1 MAGRPVPRPS
11 PLSPVAIAVVL
22 AAVFFGVAA
31 ALLSGAP
38 PTPTQLPPSHGTFI
52 DYGDLVIVS
61 WLIIGAVAAWIVYR
75 VVLRVRNP
83 SGGAL
88 NSFVVVWFVVLL
100 LVLGF
105 IVAVH
110 FFGPAA
116 PAQNGTGLNRTGNST
131 APPGGTPVN
140 TTPNGSV
147 GNFTLGSH
155 TFPGW
160 SAYVLVLGVA
170 AVSAIVALQVAR
182 SLGARSRSE
191 REGLA
196 DPTEVARAAIVETLA
211 KLEADPNADPR
222 ALVVALYARLLATVD
237 AQLIE
242 TSARTAREIET
253 VAVQRWKLP
262 PEAAR
267 DLTRLFEEARYSPH
281 RIGRVETERAR
292 AALQKILEII
302 DRSVVR

>member
-1 MAGRPVPRPS
+1 
-11 PLSPVAIAVVL
+11 VAVAVVL

-38 PTPTQLPPSHGTFI
+38 PTPTHLPSSQGTFI
-52 DYGDLVIVS
+52 NYGDLVIFS

-75 VVLRVRNP
+75 IILRVRSP
-83 SGGAL
+83 GGGPL
-88 NSFVVVWFVVLL
+88 NSFVVVWFVILL

-110 FFGPAA
+110 VFGPKVPA
-116 PAQNGTGLNRTGNST
+116 PNGGPLNRTGNST

-147 GNFTLGSH
+147 GNFTIGSH

-182 SLGARSRSE
+182 SLGARAKPEGDGTPDDSE
-191 REGLA
+191 A
-196 DPTEVARAAIVETLA
+196 ARAAIVETLA
-211 KLEADPNADPR
+211 KLESDPNADPR
-222 ALVVALYARLLATVD
+222 ALVVALYGRLLATVD
-237 AQLIE
+237 AHLVD
-242 TSARTAREIET
+242 TSARTAREIERT
-253 VAVQRWKLP
+253 AVDRWRLP
-262 PEAAR
+262 LEAAR

-281 RIGRVETERAR
+281 SIGRAETERAR
-292 AALQKILEII
+292 AALQKILDVI
-302 DRSVVR
+302 DRSVAR